1 VSGRLGVPGGAVA
14 RAALVVAAAGLLL
27 SHGLPM
33 LIESLIFF
41 PDRDVPPPP
50 PGIEERWITTSDGVR
65 LHAWYGTP
73 ADPVATLVWS
83 HGNGGNIAGRGE
95 VLLALVDA
103 GVAVLA
109 YDYRGYGKSGG
120 RPNEAGVYLDAA
132 AAYDDL
138 RARGVP
144 PERLIAF
151 GESLGGAVSI
161 RLASER
167 PCAGV
172 AVVSTFTRLADVA
185 RVHYGAV
192 ATMAGSRFDSRAR
205 VGTLG
210 VPLLVAH
217 GDRDDIV
224 PYDLG
229 AALFAVAREPKRFL
243 AVAGAGHND
252 VFGFPQVVDAV
263 AAFARDVTRR

>member
-1 VSGRLGVPGGAVA
+1 VSGRRGAPGGRIAP
-14 RAALVVAAAGLLL
+14 ALPVVAAVGLLL
-27 SHGLPM
+27 SLALPM
-33 LIESLIFF
+33 VIESLIFF
-41 PDRDVPPPP
+41 PDRSVPPPP
-50 PGIEERWITTSDGVR
+50 PGVEERWITTSDGVR
-65 LHAWYGTP
+65 LHAWYGAP

-103 GVAVLA
+103 GLAVLA

-120 RPNEAGVYLDAA
+120 RPSEAGVYLDAT

-138 RARGVP
+138 RSRGVP

-172 AVVSTFTRLADVA
+172 AVVATFPRLADVA
-185 RVHYGAV
+185 RIHYGAL
-192 ATMAGSRFDSRAR
+192 ATMAGGRFDSRAR
-205 VGTLG
+205 VAALG
-210 VPLLVAH
+210 VPLFVAH

-224 PYDLG
+224 PYELG
-229 AALFAVAREPKRFL
+229 AALFAAAAEPKRFVT
-243 AVAGAGHND
+243 VAGAGHND
-252 VFGFPQVVDAV
+252 VFAFPEVVDGI
-263 AAFARDVTRR
+263 AAFAREVTRR